1 MDIYIYIYIYMYVC
15 VFFVI
20 ENMSKYVKNKDD
32 RYLYGYL
39 IRTMDMCSLSL
50 KNISKYVKYK
60 DDRDLY
66 LVI

>member
-1 MDIYIYIYIYMYVC
+1 MDIY

-20 ENMSKYVKNKDD
+20 ENMSKYVKYKDD

-39 IRTMDMCSLSL
+39 IRTMDMCSRSL

>member
-1 MDIYIYIYIYMYVC
+1 M
-15 VFFVI
+15 FFVI
-20 ENMSKYVKNKDD
+20 ENMSKYVKYKDD

-39 IRTMDMCSLSL
+39 IRTMDMCSRSL